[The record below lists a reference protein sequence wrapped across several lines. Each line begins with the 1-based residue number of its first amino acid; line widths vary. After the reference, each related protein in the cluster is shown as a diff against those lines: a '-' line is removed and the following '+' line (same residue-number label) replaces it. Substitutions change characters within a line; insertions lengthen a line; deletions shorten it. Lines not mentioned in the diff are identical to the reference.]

1 MNIEKTELYTIISTD
16 SDKVFHSKI
25 TGDYLTN
32 KLYLGCN
39 DSPDNYEE
47 VLISEIEVKTETE
60 TENESE
66 EL

>member
-1 MNIEKTELYTIISTD
+1 MIIEKTELYTVISTGD
-16 SDKVFHSKI
+16 DKVFRSKI
-25 TGDYLTN
+25 TGNYLTN

-47 VLISEIEVKTETE
+47 VLISEIK

-66 EL
+66 EV

>member
-1 MNIEKTELYTIISTD
+1 MNIEKTDLYTIVSTD
-16 SDKVFHSKI
+16 EDKIFRSKI

-47 VLISEIEVKTETE
+47 VLVSEI
-60 TENESE
+60 ENESE

>member
-1 MNIEKTELYTIISTD
+1 MIILNTELYTIISTD
-16 SDKVFHSKI
+16 ENKVFRNKI
-25 TGDYLTN
+25 TGNYLTS

-39 DSPDNYEE
+39 DSPNNYEE
-47 VLISEIEVKTETE
+47 VLISEIETE

>member
-1 MNIEKTELYTIISTD
+1 MTIQNTELYIVISTD
-16 SDKVFHSKI
+16 EDKIFRSKI
-25 TGDYLTN
+25 TGNYLTN

-47 VLISEIEVKTETE
+47 VLVSEIETE
-60 TENESE
+60 TESESE

>member
-1 MNIEKTELYTIISTD
+1 MIIEKTELYTIISTD
-16 SDKVFHSKI
+16 NSKVFRSKI
-25 TGDYLTN
+25 TGNYLTN

-39 DSPDNYEE
+39 DSPDNYDE
-47 VLISEIEVKTETE
+47 VLISEIETE

>member
-1 MNIEKTELYTIISTD
+1 MIIEKTELYTIISTD
-16 SDKVFHSKI
+16 NSKVFRSKI
-25 TGDYLTN
+25 TGNYLTN

-39 DSPDNYEE
+39 DSPDNYDE
-47 VLISEIEVKTETE
+47 VLISEIEIE

>member
-1 MNIEKTELYTIISTD
+1 MIIEKTELYTVISTD
-16 SDKVFHSKI
+16 DDKIFRSKI
-25 TGDYLTN
+25 TGNYLNN

-47 VLISEIEVKTETE
+47 TLISEIK

-66 EL
+66 EV